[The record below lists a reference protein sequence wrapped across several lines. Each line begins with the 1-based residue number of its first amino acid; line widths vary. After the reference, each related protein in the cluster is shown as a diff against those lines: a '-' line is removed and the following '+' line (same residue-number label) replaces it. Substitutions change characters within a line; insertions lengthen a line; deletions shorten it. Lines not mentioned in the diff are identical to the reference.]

1 MSYAKRSLS
10 ISSRPESVIER
21 LRIESSDDGRGAGI
35 TIGGT
40 FISANCSII
49 LVVMASIFMV
59 VGTILTA
66 ISYRPRDYGEEME
79 RFMERQEWSSQLKII
94 GPIFVLIGALMA
106 ILGLTFCIL
115 GWQVNKAEQRK
126 LYSETPISQVSSVLE
141 SPFMPTISQALMR
154 NPSFPLIVPQAQW
167 KTPQVNLQESDR
179 KSVLLP
185 SNQQQSPRPRSSSV
199 QIPFMGGTIVPSS
212 HIDQKI
218 KENLKKRRNSLP
230 AHYER

>member
-1 MSYAKRSLS
+1 MSYAKRLS
-10 ISSRPESVIER
+10 ITSRPESVIER

-94 GPIFVLIGALMA
+94 GPIFILIGALMA
-106 ILGLTFCIL
+106 VLGLTFCIL

-126 LYSETPISQVSSVLE
+126 LYTATPISQVSSVLD

-167 KTPQVNLQESDR
+167 KTPQVNLQEDHR
-179 KSVLLP
+179 KSVLL
-185 SNQQQSPRPRSSSV
+185 QSHRPRSSSV